1 MLGWETR
8 LWLDHSGPYL
18 GLHICNSSIST
29 WDYTSVTY
37 LLVLTASI
45 EPECENTGESLV
57 WGLMA
62 WEGEGRSM
70 EHFHHEALDLT
81 SSTQEVLL

>member
-8 LWLDHSGPYL
+8 LWVGHSGPYL
-18 GLHICNSSIST
+18 
-29 WDYTSVTY
+29 DYTSIPY

-45 EPECENTGESLV
+45 EPECENAGESLV

-62 WEGEGRSM
+62 WEGER
-70 EHFHHEALDLT
+70 EA
-81 SSTQEVLL
+81 